1 MVVKI
6 PEIIKITARNLRK
19 NGTEVEK
26 ILWQELKWRKLKN
39 KKFLRQFP
47 IYVYTEDYWLD
58 RFIIPDFVCKENK
71 LIVELDW
78 SIHNL
83 KKIYELDKYK
93 EFLLKKNW
101 YKIIK
106 FKNEEIKNDLQ
117 DVLEKIASLLS

>member
-6 PEIIKITARNLRK
+6 SEIIKIAARNLRK
-19 NGTEVEK
+19 NETEVEK

-71 LIVELDW
+71 LIIELDW
-78 SIHNL
+78 SVHNL
-83 KKIYELDKYK
+83 KETYELDKYK

-101 YKIIK
+101 YKIIR
-106 FKNEEIKNDLQ
+106 FKNEEIKNNLQ
-117 DVLEKIASLLS
+117 NVLEKIAALLS